1 MRDCAEPGRTSMLR
15 VQHAAAQEL
24 ARTLATYTDPDDLLA
39 RLLDDA
45 PPEPVTEADW
55 ERALVAAVR
64 ARSQSGVG
72 TLMADSLAGD

>member
-1 MRDCAEPGRTSMLR
+1 
-15 VQHAAAQEL
+15 
-24 ARTLATYTDPDDLLA
+24 
-39 RLLDDA
+39 
-45 PPEPVTEADW
+45 VTEADW